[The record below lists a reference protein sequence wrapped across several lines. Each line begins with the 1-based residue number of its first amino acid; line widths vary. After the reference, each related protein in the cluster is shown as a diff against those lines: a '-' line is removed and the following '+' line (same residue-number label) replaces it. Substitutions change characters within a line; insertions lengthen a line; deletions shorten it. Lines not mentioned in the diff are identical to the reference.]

1 MIFIPLFLSF
11 RTFSSARFALRET
24 SGRTQGCYVCR
35 CRFSKF
41 VFYLC
46 LMKITFLS
54 VVLDSF
60 EGLVEVVDDVL
71 IVLSTD
77 AQADRVGIDAL
88 IGCLLGTKF

>member
-24 SGRTQGCYVCR
+24 SGPTQGCYAGR

-60 EGLVEVVDDVL
+60 EGLVEVIDYVL
-71 IVLSTD
+71 IVLSAD
-77 AQADRVGIDAL
+77 AQADSARVDAL
-88 IGCLLGTKF
+88 VGSLLKAQL